1 MAHRYSFP
9 FLLILTLF
17 ISGAARA
24 EKSKDEQQPY
34 ATAGMFDYY
43 GSFSHGKSSAN
54 ISLGNESATV
64 ETRSA
69 NFELDWGYFPV
80 DKFRIGFRLG
90 ASLDESETTDENSGA
105 VSKEESNTLT
115 VGGSLTYLVF
125 DYKFDKTGRHIFL
138 GPTAQINHRRVEVI
152 EEVELDGDGLGY
164 LFGLSIYEQLSEKA
178 MTRFTVGYVTATQEL
193 TAKNGMVKVE
203 GKSKIDG
210 VLLSAALG
218 FVF

>member
-54 ISLGNESATV
+54 ITLGNESATV

-90 ASLDESETTDENSGA
+90 ARDRA
-105 VSKEESNTLT
+105 RQPMRT
-115 VGGSLTYLVF
+115 VGSVERRVKHTHRRRIAHVLVF
-125 DYKFDKTGRHIFL
+125 DYKFDKTGRHIF
-138 GPTAQINHRRVEVI
+138 RVP
-152 EEVELDGDGLGY
+152 LP
-164 LFGLSIYEQLSEKA
+164 K
-178 MTRFTVGYVTATQEL
+178 
-193 TAKNGMVKVE
+193 
-203 GKSKIDG
+203 
-210 VLLSAALG
+210 
-218 FVF
+218 